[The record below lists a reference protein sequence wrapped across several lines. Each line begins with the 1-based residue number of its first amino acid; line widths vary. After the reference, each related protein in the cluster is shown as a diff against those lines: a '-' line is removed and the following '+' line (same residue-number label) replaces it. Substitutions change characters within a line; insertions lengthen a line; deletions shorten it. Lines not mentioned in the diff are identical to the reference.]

1 MNKFSHA
8 YTINTHVQND
18 IHIHTAAYIAHTQPH
33 TCMHIPFTTAHM
45 DTYMLI
51 HALIAH
57 T

>member
-1 MNKFSHA
+1 MNKFSHS

-18 IHIHTAAYIAHTQPH
+18 IHIHTVAYIAHTQPY
-33 TCMHIPFTTAHM
+33 TYMHIPFTTAHM